1 MLPGL
6 VLTFGLVAQSIGA
19 LVTPAARNPDAP
31 RFVNIGDDI
40 IQSAT
45 AEPIAPA
52 GVFVPAVPQPPI
64 AVREVVVVQAPP
76 PEDTADA
83 TPVTEEQHFD
93 YGVEPIT
100 VFYPRFHRH
109 PVMHHDRAPRHLARP
124 QTVHTPLQP
133 VMLPPFP
140 TVLLPPQ
147 PTVLLPPQPTVLLPP
162 GFSGPSTPLR
172 AGG

>member
-6 VLTFGLVAQSIGA
+6 VLTFGLLAQSIGS
-19 LVTPAARNPDAP
+19 LVTPAARNPAAP

-45 AEPIAPA
+45 ATPIAPA
-52 GVFVPAVPQPPI
+52 GVCLPALSGVEGPHPSDVQGPEPPVV
-64 AVREVVVVQAPP
+64 VREVDVAQAPAT
-76 PEDTADA
+76 EDTADVV
-83 TPVTEEQHFD
+83 PVSEEQHFG

-100 VFYPRFHRH
+100 VFYPRFHRR
-109 PVMHHDRAPRHLARP
+109 PVPHHDLAHHDPPHHVPRP
-124 QTVHTPLQP
+124 QTTPLTP

-147 PTVLLPPQPTVLLPP
+147 PTV
-162 GFSGPSTPLR
+162 
-172 AGG
+172 